1 LLQGG
6 RVSTPFLSEAISL
19 VPFSSNINRPPS
31 ATQYN
36 RIALTKVKTFIL
48 PSIVLPSAAVDLR
61 NRHWDFPAGRP
72 CRINASAASKAR
84 RTGDP
89 HGAAMKI
96 EVFDQEARTAMR
108 LAALYQ
114 GVS

>member
-1 LLQGG
+1 LGL
-6 RVSTPFLSEAISL
+6 AC
-19 VPFSSNINRPPS
+19 
-31 ATQYN
+31 
-36 RIALTKVKTFIL
+36 
-48 PSIVLPSAAVDLR
+48 
-61 NRHWDFPAGRP
+61 GRP

-89 HGAAMKI
+89 NGAAMKI
-96 EVFDQEARTAMR
+96 EVFGQEARTAMR